1 MRGALRSQRESAYG
15 RDKGAITATATPSLY
30 HHLQSHRLKLP
41 PSALCGPA
49 LSFLLWHKPPPD
61 AGSAAGAAAIW
72 RLPFPAGRYSCAL
85 RRPPCRTPSHK
96 HRSSLGW
103 MAAKHRP
110 VGQGSAQP
118 SSFPVPTARTHDP
131 ITTARTRL
139 PPRSEEHT
147 SEPQSL
153 MRIS

>member
-41 PSALCGPA
+41 PSELCGPA

-85 RRPPCRTPSHK
+85 RRPPCRTTSHK
-96 HRSSLGW
+96 HRPSLAW
-103 MAAKHRP
+103 MDDKPQTA
-110 VGQGSAQP
+110 GQGTDQP
-118 SSFPVPTARTHDP
+118 EVFLAPTP
-131 ITTARTRL
+131 
-139 PPRSEEHT
+139 
-147 SEPQSL
+147 
-153 MRIS
+153 